1 MDLAAQLNRMI
12 EDGADRERLGAWLE
26 AHAVTVAEALEGMV
40 AVPFIELDDFP
51 RLATLPGKSAKA

>member
-26 AHAVTVAEALEGMV
+26 THAVTVAEALEGMV
-40 AVPFIELDDFP
+40 AVPFVELRDFP
-51 RLATLPGKSAKA
+51 RLVASRDRQ